1 MTERNPIRH
10 NGEASKKTQY
20 LQNAALIFIAGA
32 VGAGAGVAGI
42 TWRSHRELTHR
53 SIELSPLLQKLA
65 DLEQRSL
72 GISEPTL
79 WAAVHRIHHQ
89 MTDASLFPFY
99 KINHAIQEATMRGIP
114 VPETFEHLDPYVTSF
129 TRQQVEAIGSH
140 GDAVVRER
148 LGDTYEKPIF
158 GSDAEI
164 QTILHPTEPKYFY
177 PDYKKQEGKYS
188 QDDLARILLTD
199 PHSPALIPPRN
210 GKKNGVRGVAKSNVF
225 LYSSTAAMFRER
237 PDLKPTD
244 LQTGKE
250 DQQKS
255 SARAVAGG
263 FILPSLGVLAY
274 RKLTGRGGLKPKDF
288 VIAAVAGSAI
298 NGLKMGL
305 EIAGGNIV
313 NSFGHAGKLD
323 TREMLKAATK
333 REYHVVLNP
342 DGTLT
347 TDTVYSGA
355 LGKIFG
361 WSTLDEVGG
370 QAYHHAH
377 PDAIAYTAKTGL
389 PAWFDAPWG
398 SLTSYLAESKF
409 PFVKPGKGFEG
420 QRPDIPHEGVL
431 LIQNARA
438 EEFAVARR

>member
-1 MTERNPIRH
+1 MSAMTERNPIRH

-164 QTILHPTEPKYFY
+164 QTILHPT
-177 PDYKKQEGKYS
+177 
-188 QDDLARILLTD
+188 
-199 PHSPALIPPRN
+199 
-210 GKKNGVRGVAKSNVF
+210 
-225 LYSSTAAMFRER
+225 
-237 PDLKPTD
+237 
-244 LQTGKE
+244 
-250 DQQKS
+250 
-255 SARAVAGG
+255 
-263 FILPSLGVLAY
+263 
-274 RKLTGRGGLKPKDF
+274 
-288 VIAAVAGSAI
+288 
-298 NGLKMGL
+298 
-305 EIAGGNIV
+305 
-313 NSFGHAGKLD
+313 
-323 TREMLKAATK
+323 
-333 REYHVVLNP
+333 
-342 DGTLT
+342 
-347 TDTVYSGA
+347 
-355 LGKIFG
+355 
-361 WSTLDEVGG
+361 
-370 QAYHHAH
+370 
-377 PDAIAYTAKTGL
+377 
-389 PAWFDAPWG
+389 
-398 SLTSYLAESKF
+398 
-409 PFVKPGKGFEG
+409 
-420 QRPDIPHEGVL
+420 
-431 LIQNARA
+431 
-438 EEFAVARR
+438 